1 MKVSV
6 IVPVYNVERH
16 LRRCIDSV
24 IGQSFSDVELILID
38 DGSTDESGRI
48 CDDYRMRDNRIKVI
62 HQENAGVSAAR
73 NAGLDIATGE
83 YILFLDGDDALD
95 LNTLEVCTAALQRSD
110 SDLVLFGFH
119 LYGEKDGK
127 AFFQKDIVYEE
138 AVIASHEELLK
149 DFSAYYQ
156 QGWFSFVTDKL
167 IRASLIHDHDIRFDG
182 AFNVGGE
189 DAVFMLALLPYIDS
203 IKVLPDT
210 FYQYYRREGESMT
223 LVFKPDKFQRY
234 CDRIV
239 LMSRFMTQNG
249 CFDGAYLVRLL
260 GTYFLWAYESMLKES
275 CRYTLTQ
282 RFRYVTRTFINRE
295 LFQDQ
300 KSYERAL
307 LSDLSCY
314 NDYSRSS
321 VIALKLFF
329 QKRVLTL
336 GIWHVITYIRTR

>member
-24 IGQSFSDVELILID
+24 IGQSFNDVELILID
-38 DGSTDESGRI
+38 DGSTDDSGRI
-48 CDDYRMRDNRIKVI
+48 CDDYRMSDNRIKVI
-62 HQENAGVSAAR
+62 HQENEGVSAAR
-73 NAGLDIATGE
+73 NAGLEIAVGE

-95 LNTLEVCTAALQRSD
+95 LNTLEICAAAAQTSH

-127 AFFQKDIVYEE
+127 AVFQKNNAYEE
-138 AVIASHEELLK
+138 AGIASHKELLK
-149 DFSAYYQ
+149 DFSACYQ
-156 QGWFSFVTDKL
+156 KGWFSFVTDKL
-167 IRASLIHDHDIRFDG
+167 IRASLIRDHDIRFDG

-189 DAVFMLALLPYIDS
+189 DAVFMLSLLPYINR
-203 IKVLPDT
+203 IKVLPYA

-239 LMSRFMTQNG
+239 LMSSFMTQND

-314 NDYSRSS
+314 NDYSRSA

-336 GIWHVITYIRTR
+336 GFWHMITYIRMR